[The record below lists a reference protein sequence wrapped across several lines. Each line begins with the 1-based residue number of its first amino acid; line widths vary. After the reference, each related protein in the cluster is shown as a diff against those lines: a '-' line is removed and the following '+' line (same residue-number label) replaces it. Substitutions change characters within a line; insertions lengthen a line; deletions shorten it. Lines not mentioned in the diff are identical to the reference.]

1 MKIGAIIP
9 MFFLPFEEVD
19 IRGGRIRKIS
29 SFSDRYSKG
38 QSRNKGQGRGG
49 VKVINMSSFE
59 GNKKRSYEGT
69 KPRIT
74 KEIAFPTVPH
84 DLRVTIGEQKRIKIV
99 LIEFAIMKCHSAYN
113 VMLGRT
119 RMRSLGAVGSTI
131 HSMMKFLTATG
142 VATITTRKEALR
154 ECKQIEEAQ
163 NIWRETQRPGK
174 EHMLSDELLGE
185 ILTMEK
191 LLDLLASM
199 KIFLTKSLAISLSSS
214 TCSLLLSI
222 NIITLVFKG

>member
-74 KEIAFPTVPH
+74 KEIAFPTCPLEVKAEK
-84 DLRVTIGEQKRIKIV
+84 V
-99 LIEFAIMKCHSAYN
+99 KCVIN
-113 VMLGRT
+113 W
-119 RMRSLGAVGSTI
+119 I
-131 HSMMKFLTATG
+131 
-142 VATITTRKEALR
+142 
-154 ECKQIEEAQ
+154 
-163 NIWRETQRPGK
+163 
-174 EHMLSDELLGE
+174 LS
-185 ILTMEK
+185 
-191 LLDLLASM
+191 
-199 KIFLTKSLAISLSSS
+199 ISLSPFVISRPSS
-214 TCSLLLSI
+214 NNGRAKKDQDSTNGVCYHEVPFRLQRHVRKDENEEPWSSRIHNPLDDEVPNGYWCSHY
-222 NIITLVFKG
+222 ND